1 MTAKSEGL
9 TPVVITETPRQTFDV
24 QMPAL
29 PLAVTAGLDYLQ
41 VNAINHAVASIN
53 HGLGKLLKETAA
65 TLVQLK
71 QKVPAG
77 NWLTFLDSKSI
88 PLKAWHCQNLIRA
101 NDWLQSNV
109 VTDEQLTTI
118 GYGTIARISASLPVA
133 QKTMGKHAKQAKAV
147 SQMPK
152 AVSPMPKAVEPM
164 PKAVSPMPKKL
175 PANLK
180 MLKSA
185 SKAHQGLQQ
194 REQELTKENKSLKA
208 MVHQLKAE
216 NDGLKTK
223 LNALCA
229 QA

>member
-1 MTAKSEGL
+1 
-9 TPVVITETPRQTFDV
+9 
-24 QMPAL
+24 
-29 PLAVTAGLDYLQ
+29 
-41 VNAINHAVASIN
+41 
-53 HGLGKLLKETAA
+53 
-65 TLVQLK
+65 
-71 QKVPAG
+71 
-77 NWLTFLDSKSI
+77 
-88 PLKAWHCQNLIRA
+88 
-101 NDWLQSNV
+101 
-109 VTDEQLTTI
+109 
-118 GYGTIARISASLPVA
+118 
-133 QKTMGKHAKQAKAV
+133 
-147 SQMPK
+147 
-152 AVSPMPKAVEPM
+152 M

>member
-152 AVSPMPKAVEPM
+152 AVSPMPK
-164 PKAVSPMPKKL
+164 KL

>member
-147 SQMPK
+147 S
-152 AVSPMPKAVEPM
+152 PM

>member
-147 SQMPK
+147 SPMPK
-152 AVSPMPKAVEPM
+152 AVSPMPKAV
-164 PKAVSPMPKKL
+164 
-175 PANLK
+175 
-180 MLKSA
+180 
-185 SKAHQGLQQ
+185 
-194 REQELTKENKSLKA
+194 
-208 MVHQLKAE
+208 
-216 NDGLKTK
+216 
-223 LNALCA
+223 
-229 QA
+229 